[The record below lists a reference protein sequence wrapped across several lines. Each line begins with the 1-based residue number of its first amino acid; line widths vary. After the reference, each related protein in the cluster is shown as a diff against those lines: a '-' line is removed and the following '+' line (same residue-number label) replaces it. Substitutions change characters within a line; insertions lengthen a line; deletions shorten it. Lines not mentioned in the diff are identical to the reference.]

1 MMSFPGMG
9 EQELCMVIKQ
19 YVAGMNI
26 YLVTTIL
33 TRGRA
38 SIVEIYEKLESVV
51 SWLMSASSVERT
63 FWRT

>member
-1 MMSFPGMG
+1 MG
-9 EQELCMVIKQ
+9 EQELRMVIKK
-19 YVAGMNI
+19 YVVGMNI

-51 SWLMSASSVERT
+51 SSLMSASSVERT
-63 FWRT
+63 FRRT